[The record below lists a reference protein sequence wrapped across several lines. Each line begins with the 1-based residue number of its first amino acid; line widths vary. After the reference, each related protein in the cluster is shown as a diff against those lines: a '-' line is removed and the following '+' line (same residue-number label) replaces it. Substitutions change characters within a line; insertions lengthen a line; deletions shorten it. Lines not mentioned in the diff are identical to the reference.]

1 MAAFVIV
8 GAKELGEGRDAFGF
22 TEVGTGVG
30 PFLLEGPVESF
41 DLTVCLRPVRSGP
54 FVLDLVVGYKS
65 RNMRDR

>member
-8 GAKELGEGRDAFGF
+8 DAKELGEGCDAFGF

-41 DLTVCLRPVRSGP
+41 DLAIGLRPVRSGP
-54 FVLDLVVGYKS
+54 LVLNPVFVQQVPEYP
-65 RNMRDR
+65 DR